1 MGKFHVKHFDGGAGK
16 PNRRLKS
23 FAGEDHWI
31 QHLFYLFVGKACAR
45 KCFEKGCQ
53 CDNTAKLTVS
63 LLSRLDKTI
72 YPLTE

>member
-31 QHLFYLFVGKACAR
+31 QHLFYLFVGK
-45 KCFEKGCQ
+45 